1 MIPFNCI
8 LLFYF
13 VAFTSYMNASSPN
26 DLIPIH
32 DTFSIK
38 SEIIGE
44 NRVIN
49 VWTPNDYN
57 INSDSLPVIIWQMV
71 ELKKIFPI

>member
-49 VWTPNDYN
+49 V
-57 INSDSLPVIIWQMV
+57 
-71 ELKKIFPI
+71 